1 MLSRPPRRNPKYA
14 LKRRVQIITGV
25 TIVIFAALVCFLV
38 LSSRPNYRAV
48 EPRTAATIPASNPT
62 KETSASV
69 GQPVR
74 IMIPSIGVDAS
85 TVPVGIAA
93 DGAMDISQSQDD
105 VAWYEPGPRPSES
118 GSTVMAGHYGSL
130 NGKFSVF
137 SELSKLI
144 KGDKI
149 HVQDSNGTQ
158 TTFVVRESRMYD
170 PAADAA
176 DVFISKD
183 GTSHLNL
190 VTCEGAWNNDKN
202 SYDQRRVVFTDQEL

>member
-1 MLSRPPRRNPKYA
+1 MLSRPPRRNQKYA
-14 LKRRVQIITGV
+14 LKKRVQIVTGS
-25 TIVIFAALVCFLV
+25 TIIIFAALVCFLV
-38 LSSRPNYRAV
+38 LSNGAVRRDV
-48 EPRTAATIPASNPT
+48 EPRTVSLPT
-62 KETSASV
+62 PSV
-69 GQPVR
+69 TQQTAVNVGDPVR
-74 IMIPSIGVDAS
+74 LIIPSIGVDAS
-85 TVPVGIAA
+85 TVPVGITA

-118 GSTVMAGHYGSL
+118 GSTVFAGHYGSL

-149 HVQDSNGTQ
+149 HVQDTNGTQ

-176 DVFISKD
+176 DVFVSSD
-183 GTSHLNL
+183 GISHLNL